1 MRDIVERPAAV
12 SEAQKAQKGWHWLV
26 ELLVFVAVFVIAQF
40 GQMLVLIPGE
50 LVMLFTNEEYTSA
63 AAAGDMD
70 KITEVSSQIAASD
83 GYMILMLVSCI
94 MMTVVV
100 CLFCKIFQKRGIRSV
115 GFRRE
120 HAVREYLVGAAGGFL
135 FFSAAV
141 LIAVLTGSLK
151 LQGISSTL
159 RAGILVL
166 YLLGY
171 FIQGMAEEVLC
182 RGYLMVSIARR
193 YTMTAAI
200 LANSLFFAALHLF
213 NSGISP
219 LAIINLTLF
228 GIFASLY
235 FVRRGNIWGVAA
247 FHFVWN
253 FVQGNFYGIRVS
265 GIDTT
270 ASVLETVSVE
280 GKSLWNGGA
289 FGMEGGIAA
298 TIVLAAGILIL
309 YRMKNVDAPQ
319 QWKDTKAEA

>member
-193 YTMTAAI
+193 YTMTAIAM
-200 LANSLFFAALHLF
+200 
-213 NSGISP
+213 P
-219 LAIINLTLF
+219 L
-228 GIFASLY
+228 
-235 FVRRGNIWGVAA
+235 
-247 FHFVWN
+247 
-253 FVQGNFYGIRVS
+253 
-265 GIDTT
+265 
-270 ASVLETVSVE
+270 
-280 GKSLWNGGA
+280 
-289 FGMEGGIAA
+289 
-298 TIVLAAGILIL
+298 
-309 YRMKNVDAPQ
+309 
-319 QWKDTKAEA
+319 TK